1 MVPLFIIHHSSFIV
15 AELPTASMVSLNA
28 VWTIFVKDL
37 RVEWRSRETL
47 APMCVF
53 GLLVVFLFNFA
64 FETAREETLRLL
76 PGLLWIAFAF
86 SGILGFNRS
95 FAAERENACL
105 EGMILAPIDPS
116 AIFAGKML
124 ANLVFLAV
132 TEAVVVF
139 AAAVW
144 YNFSFVPSLGA
155 LALILFFGTLGYAAL
170 GTIFGAIAANTRMR
184 EVMLPVLQFPVA
196 FWVLILSID
205 ATSDALRGAASRE
218 IAAGLLRVAG
228 VSVVYA
234 VVSFLLFEYVL
245 EE

>member
-1 MVPLFIIHHSSFIV
+1 
-15 AELPTASMVSLNA
+15 MVSLNA

-132 TEAVVVF
+132 TEVVVVF

>member
-1 MVPLFIIHHSSFIV
+1 
-15 AELPTASMVSLNA
+15 
-28 VWTIFVKDL
+28 
-37 RVEWRSRETL
+37 
-47 APMCVF
+47 
-53 GLLVVFLFNFA
+53 
-64 FETAREETLRLL
+64 
-76 PGLLWIAFAF
+76 
-86 SGILGFNRS
+86 
-95 FAAERENACL
+95 
-105 EGMILAPIDPS
+105 
-116 AIFAGKML
+116 ML

-132 TEAVVVF
+132 TEVVVVF

-205 ATSDALRGAASRE
+205 ATSDALRGAASRD
-218 IAAGLLRVAG
+218 IVAGVVRVAG
-228 VSVVYA
+228 VSTIFT

>member
-1 MVPLFIIHHSSFIV
+1 MRSLRIV
-15 AELPTASMVSLNA
+15 AA
-28 VWTIFVKDL
+28 IFAKDL
-37 RVEWRSRETL
+37 RVEWRNRETL
-47 APMCVF
+47 ASMSVF

-86 SGILGFNRS
+86 AGVLGFNRS

-105 EGMILAPIDPS
+105 EGMTLAPIDPS
-116 AIFAGKML
+116 LIFLGKML
-124 ANLVFLAV
+124 ANLLFLSIAEV
-132 TEAVVVF
+132 VVVF
-139 AAAVW
+139 AAGLW
-144 YNFSFVPSLGA
+144 YNFSFGPSLGRF
-155 LALILFFGTLGYAAL
+155 ALIVFCGTLGYAAL

-196 FWVLILSID
+196 FWILILAVD
-205 ATSDALRGAASRE
+205 ATSDTLRGE
-218 IAAGLLRVAG
+218 GTAGGVVRVAG
-228 VSVVYA
+228 VSVIFA